1 MKNKRKSGI
10 TSLSSV
16 KIHWN
21 QHLPCGNI
29 HITCT
34 IWVMINVGRGCF
46 TYLKFEPLWN
56 HGWNHGKWKIMK
68 AVPSLIL
75 LLISSYVPPEF
86 RLWKSW
92 TKFWEGSLTT
102 KKKTTQK
109 RITFTQTLRIHDDP
123 CMVYLPTVPKK
134 IQANVG
140 KYMQIHHTSPILWE
154 MISNISTKKK
164 VETDPKAAPEMLSFS
179 QSSSATRSKQA
190 RLLFRMVSLNKRTCW
205 RNNGEDVFFHIR
217 HTQQN
222 GSPNSR
228 FVKFHKFHD
237 LRFNL
242 NTIF

>member
-1 MKNKRKSGI
+1 MLLFCHPWMKNKRKSGI

-92 TKFWEGSLTT
+92 TKFWEGSLTA

-109 RITFTQTLRIHDDP
+109 KNNLHANPWGSMMIHAWYIYLRF
-123 CMVYLPTVPKK
+123 PKK
-134 IQANVG
+134 
-140 KYMQIHHTSPILWE
+140 
-154 MISNISTKKK
+154 
-164 VETDPKAAPEMLSFS
+164 F
-179 QSSSATRSKQA
+179 KQ
-190 RLLFRMVSLNKRTCW
+190 M
-205 RNNGEDVFFHIR
+205 
-217 HTQQN
+217 
-222 GSPNSR
+222 
-228 FVKFHKFHD
+228 
-237 LRFNL
+237 
-242 NTIF
+242 

>member
-92 TKFWEGSLTT
+92 TKFLEGSLTT
-102 KKKTTQK
+102 KKKNNAKKNNLHANPEDPWWSMHGIFTYGSQK
-109 RITFTQTLRIHDDP
+109 NSSKCRQIHANTPYITDP
-123 CMVYLPTVPKK
+123 LGNDLKHLNKK
-134 IQANVG
+134 KSWNRSESRSWNALVLAEFISHTIQA
-140 KYMQIHHTSPILWE
+140 SPIVVQDGQPQQKNLLKKQRWGCFFSYQTHPAKWFSKFQICE
-154 MISNISTKKK
+154 IS
-164 VETDPKAAPEMLSFS
+164 
-179 QSSSATRSKQA
+179 
-190 RLLFRMVSLNKRTCW
+190 
-205 RNNGEDVFFHIR
+205 
-217 HTQQN
+217 
-222 GSPNSR
+222 
-228 FVKFHKFHD
+228 
-237 LRFNL
+237 
-242 NTIF
+242 